1 MDRDEQ
7 AGATGQG
14 PLRVDST
21 FVETHGAWMLALAER
36 LLGDK
41 GLAEDA
47 VQEALLA
54 AHRNRVQFEGRSQL
68 RTWLYRITVNAALT
82 LHRKHA
88 RDPVSVDALQPV
100 FDENDCRI
108 EESWQTLPETQ
119 ALLEQSELRALVRT
133 SVDRLPS
140 DYRAALILR
149 DIEELSV
156 EEVARILDISKENVK
171 VRTHRARAALKRL
184 LEPALRG
191 GPVDAI
197 TEAPVPPAVAPSFAR
212 RVKGLMLKALPGMI
226 TCAEFE
232 RFLTAYLDDE
242 LPAMKRR
249 LFEFHIATCAECREY
264 LAAYRLTRAL
274 TQGSAS
280 RLRTFDGV
288 PADLLQA
295 VTQSTQL

>member
-7 AGATGQG
+7 AGERGQG
-14 PLRVDST
+14 PLRVDGT

-36 LLGDK
+36 MLGDR

-54 AHRNRVQFEGRSQL
+54 AHRNRAQFEGRSQL
-68 RTWLYRITVNAALT
+68 RTWLYRITVNAALA
-82 LHRKHA
+82 LQRKHA
-88 RDPVSVDALQPV
+88 RNPISVDALQPV
-100 FDENDCRI
+100 FDESDCRI
-108 EESWQTLPETQ
+108 EDSWPALPETQ

-133 SVDRLPS
+133 SIDRLPP
-140 DYRAALILR
+140 DYRAAVILR

-156 EEVARILDISKENVK
+156 EEVAHILEISKENVK
-171 VRTHRARAALKRL
+171 VRTHRGRAALKRL

-191 GPVDAI
+191 GPLDAI
-197 TEAPVPPAVAPSFAR
+197 TESPVPQAAVPSFAR
-212 RVKGLMLKALPGMI
+212 RVKGLMLKTLPGMI

-242 LPAMKRR
+242 LPPMKRR
-249 LFEFHIATCAECREY
+249 VFEFHIATCAECREY
-264 LAAYRLTRAL
+264 LAAYRLTSAL
-274 TQGSAS
+274 AQGSTP
-280 RLRTFDGV
+280 RLSTFDQV

-295 VTQSTQL
+295 VTQSIQL